1 MRNRSLFFIMFFGFA
16 VASALAQTD
25 KQSDFPRFNFN
36 VGAGLGLGRGDV
48 GSFVGNS
55 FAGSAGAGMNFSRLF
70 GVNAEYMYYNL
81 NLRPGVSNSQSLP
94 NATGSMNS
102 VSLNGLVRVPY
113 HLNRLGFYGIFGVG
127 FYRRTVSTHQTLPVG
142 AVCQPAWIWWD
153 VVCTGFPPSIQGTPQ
168 TISTLSKD
176 AGGFNYGGGLT
187 YRLDHLHN
195 AKIYFEWRY
204 HRAYHSDVQTIVWPI
219 TVGLRW

>member
-1 MRNRSLFFIMFFGFA
+1 M
-16 VASALAQTD
+16 
-25 KQSDFPRFNFN
+25 NFN
-36 VGAGLGLGRGDV
+36 
-48 GSFVGNS
+48 
-55 FAGSAGAGMNFSRLF
+55 RLF

-81 NLRPGVSNSQSLP
+81 DLRPGVSRSQSLP

-127 FYRRTVSTHQTLPVG
+127 FYRRGVSISGSELLLPG
-142 AVCQPAWIWWD
+142 TVCQPAWREWWG
-153 VVCTGFPPSIQGTPQ
+153 VACTGFPPSIQGTSQ
-168 TISTLSKD
+168 TMSSFSRD